1 MTTSIIIN
9 FTHAINISTLGEVNI
24 IIGFMTINQIFIIII
39 IIIVVTTITKSTQV
53 LSPLLSWTSTSFHNF
68 KLKMFVLA
76 RIWTP
81 RCTYLLQV
89 FERASDSLLQQA

>member
-1 MTTSIIIN
+1 MNCRRVAVVMTTSIIIN

-53 LSPLLSWTSTSFHNF
+53 LSPLLS
-68 KLKMFVLA
+68 
-76 RIWTP
+76 
-81 RCTYLLQV
+81 
-89 FERASDSLLQQA
+89 